1 MSMYQKIM
9 PYPGFEDHVNA
20 QLGIGENKMSMEETQ
35 KRILGYTKK
44 DDTTMVDRTI
54 PGPEEGQELTIRII
68 TPGNVAKPSPVVM
81 DIHGGGFVSGNLD
94 IDNYRNLAIA
104 ENTPC
109 IVVSVEYR
117 LTTHGVHFPAP
128 LMDCHAAYMWIA
140 EHAAEFG
147 GDPERI
153 ALHGTS
159 AGGNLCAGLAL
170 YLRDQGEPT
179 PKLTVL
185 NCPGLT
191 IGPTISKMQFGS
203 MQDLDDPYT
212 ETVDY
217 MYSYAQGTTPSYYA
231 FPSFC
236 PDLSRLGP
244 HCVIVAEYDPLRSD
258 GLDYA
263 VALLKAGVPCEL
275 TVAPRVTH
283 GFCVNDQPLTH
294 YVHRGICASL
304 RREFGMEIVEF

>member
-1 MSMYQKIM
+1 MKQQIT
-9 PYPGFEDHVNA
+9 PYPGYVDHVNA
-20 QLGIGENKMSMEETQ
+20 QLGIGEIHMTMEETQ

-54 PGPEEGQELTIRII
+54 PGPEEGQEPTIRII
-68 TPGNVAKPSPVVM
+68 TPGNVAKPAPIVV

-104 ENTPC
+104 EGTPC

-117 LTTHGVHFPAP
+117 LTTHEVHFPAP
-128 LMDCHAAYMWIA
+128 LMDCHAAYLWVV

-147 GDPERI
+147 GDPDNI

-159 AGGNLCAGLAL
+159 AGGNLCAALAL
-170 YLRDQGEPT
+170 YLRDHGEPA

-191 IGPTISKMQFGS
+191 VGTTISKLQFGTFE
-203 MQDLDDPYT
+203 QEGTPYA
-212 ETVDY
+212 EWCD
-217 MYSYAQGTTPSYYA
+217 AQYVNALGTTPSYYA
-231 FPSFC
+231 MPSFC
-236 PDLSRLGP
+236 PNLAGLGP
-244 HCVIVAEYDPLRSD
+244 HCVILGEYDPLRSE

-263 VALLKAGVPCEL
+263 TALLKAGVPCEL

-283 GFCVNDQPLTH
+283 GFCVIDAPLTH
-294 YVHRGICASL
+294 YIHKGICASL
-304 RREFGMEIVEF
+304 RREFGMEITEF